1 MNQILVLIL
10 SLFTFEALACSMMPT
25 SKYFDITG
33 KDTIEPVTP
42 VFELDGVHR
51 GTDDGNHGSCSDA
64 GSIILKLKNIPNI
77 EQGYIFEIVEGT
89 FEDTLFTDKAI
100 TLADFLEE
108 KDKYFFVWFDGNS
121 EEQEAFDIRIKIT
134 AVSES
139 GIKSEPQ
146 YLNVSHPGVQKPWW
160 KVW

>member
-1 MNQILVLIL
+1 MNRILVLIL
-10 SLFTFEALACSMMPT
+10 SLITFDALACSMMPT
-25 SKYFDITG
+25 SKYFEVTG
-33 KDTIEPVTP
+33 KGTTEPVKP
-42 VFELDGVHR
+42 VFEVDGVHR

-64 GSIILKLKNIPNI
+64 GSIVLKLKNVPTI
-77 EQGYIFEIVEGT
+77 EQGYIFELIEGT
-89 FEDTLFTDKAI
+89 FEDTLFSDKAI

-108 KDKYFFVWFDGNS
+108 KDKYYFVWFDGNS
-121 EEQEAFDIRIKIT
+121 EEQEVFDIKIKIT

>member
-1 MNQILVLIL
+1 MTRFLLLLLNILA
-10 SLFTFEALACSMMPT
+10 FEVTACSFVPA
-25 SKYFDITG
+25 FDDFVISENSS
-33 KDTIEPVTP
+33 DEVTKP
-42 VFELDGVHR
+42 SFKVDSIHR

-64 GSIILKLKNIPNI
+64 GSIVLKLKNIPTI
-77 EQGYIFEIVEGT
+77 EQGYIFELVEGT
-89 FEDTLFTDKAI
+89 FEDTLFSDKAI

-108 KDKYFFVWFDGNS
+108 KDKYYFVWFDGNS
-121 EEQEAFDIRIKIT
+121 EEQEAFDIKIKIT